1 MLHKLIN
8 RIILIVCCFLLLMP
22 VLASA
27 EVTDEESTNKGIG
40 QMDWKIDRIIKKDS
54 QQNKN
59 ETELEKS
66 FPDLFKE
73 ETTTIIHQVKEK
85 EQQSFNELKDGL
97 FTTDINAS
105 AMIEET
111 KEMLFTADYVAPR
124 TVDTEEEAES
134 SSSSILMVSLAAL
147 ACVVS
152 GAVFL
157 LFQKLTG

>member
-1 MLHKLIN
+1 
-8 RIILIVCCFLLLMP
+8 MP

-40 QMDWKIDRIIKKDS
+40 HIDWKIDRIIKKDS

-73 ETTTIIHQVKEK
+73 ETTTTIHQVKEK
-85 EQQSFNELKDGL
+85 EQASFKELKDGL